1 MPTYPPEPWH
11 LAGQMYLSLWLVPR
25 RALPPL
31 PKGVRPLT
39 LAGRAV
45 MGAAWVLYEN
55 DSVLRYNEVLSAVL
69 VRDGLRP
76 RVTITDIWV
85 DSPASMAG
93 GRELWGIPKELAAF
107 DITRDKD
114 FQASARTDATAVC
127 AASFRPRIR
136 LPGRWPVAYRV
147 TQQRGGQLRTSP
159 VRSRSAVGLARANWR
174 IPSGSPLRLPVGGPP
189 LLSVA
194 LHDFSLTFGSPA
206 ARPPSA
212 PSDPVV

>member
-11 LAGQMYLSLWLVPR
+11 LAGQMYLSLWPVPR

-31 PKGVRPLT
+31 PPGVRPLT
-39 LAGRAV
+39 LAGRAL

-85 DSPASMAG
+85 DSPPSMAG

-107 DITRDKD
+107 DVSRDKGFD
-114 FQASARTDATAVC
+114 ASARTGSTALC
-127 AASFRPRIR
+127 TASFRPLTS

-147 TQQRGGQLRTSP
+147 TQLLDGHLKTSP
-159 VRSRSAVGLARANWR
+159 VRSRSTVGLARATWQ
-174 IPSGSPLRLPVGGPP
+174 IPPGSPLRLPADRPP
-189 LLSVA
+189 LLSLT
-194 LHDFSLTFGSPA
+194 LHDFTLSFGSPA
-206 ARPPSA
+206 PTPSA
-212 PSDPVV
+212 RTV